1 MFKRKCNYI
10 GLLIFVISLS
20 MTACGDSSANN
31 DAVSL
36 DDVVVYE
43 EGSSSIESI
52 EAAPEVDPWLEAASA
67 ESIQNLQEIMEK
79 AGIEAYVDALRDEK
93 FADNIFA
100 NEVIEVFDNSNYS
113 NWTDLE
119 KDFIESYI
127 HSYFPSSQ
135 TTQMFDG
142 DFEISKVWA
151 AGYDDET
158 VSSTLEYQRRYIV
171 LQFSGSF
178 YTGGTSFEN
187 YTDDI
192 MEWLVFHED
201 YYGYGTDTYR
211 KQVIKNKEKFTDMD
225 ISLDEGIFTYT
236 ATDKTEYEIPFYSV
250 DMSQINDYITNN
262 QELID
267 VFVKYQ
273 TEVYLP
279 QYKIVIEER
288 NEKLIQENK
297 EYEPAIGM
305 TKAQVTGSTW
315 GEPEK
320 KNIDEY
326 AWGVNEQWVYSG
338 KGYIY
343 FTDGIVMA
351 IQHRD

>member
-1 MFKRKCNYI
+1 
-10 GLLIFVISLS
+10 
-20 MTACGDSSANN
+20 
-31 DAVSL
+31 
-36 DDVVVYE
+36 
-43 EGSSSIESI
+43 
-52 EAAPEVDPWLEAASA
+52 
-67 ESIQNLQEIMEK
+67 
-79 AGIEAYVDALRDEK
+79 
-93 FADNIFA
+93 
-100 NEVIEVFDNSNYS
+100 
-113 NWTDLE
+113 
-119 KDFIESYI
+119 
-127 HSYFPSSQ
+127 
-135 TTQMFDG
+135 
-142 DFEISKVWA
+142 
-151 AGYDDET
+151 
-158 VSSTLEYQRRYIV
+158 
-171 LQFSGSF
+171 
-178 YTGGTSFEN
+178 
-187 YTDDI
+187 
-192 MEWLVFHED
+192 
-201 YYGYGTDTYR
+201 
-211 KQVIKNKEKFTDMD
+211 MD

-343 FTDGIVMA
+343 FTDGIVTA